1 MLVHEADIMEELT
14 KKIKRL
20 FICRVILWVIAAGA
34 CIYWIV
40 YSFRLYIIGIHEVHE
55 YATILRPILY
65 TCLIISFVSIAVSF
79 SLRRK
84 SDGYKK
90 QIDIEKQKPRG

>member
-1 MLVHEADIMEELT
+1 MEFEEL
-14 KKIKRL
+14 KKKVKTL
-20 FICRVILWVIAAGA
+20 FICRVTLWVIAAGA

-40 YSFRLYIIGIHEVHE
+40 YSFWLYIAGIHEVHE

-90 QIDIEKQKPRG
+90 EMDKE

>member
-1 MLVHEADIMEELT
+1 MNTEELK
-14 KKIKRL
+14 KKIKTL
-20 FICRVILWVIAAGA
+20 FICRAVLWTIAAGA
-34 CIYWIV
+34 SIYWIV

-65 TCLIISFVSIAVSF
+65 TCLIISFVSIVVSF

-90 QIDIEKQKPRG
+90 EMDKEKYKSK